1 VSSTTI
7 EEWQRVSDGLDRA
20 LDLEGEARES
30 FLATLAT
37 DAPGTASQVRELLA
51 VRERQGF
58 DAYLADSP
66 PLTTGPAPAAS
77 LIGRHVGPY
86 VIEAHI
92 GYGGM
97 GSVWRAHRADGR
109 FEGYVAI
116 KFVHLSAVGS
126 EVEQRFELEG
136 QLLARLNH
144 PAIARLID
152 AGVLDGQPYLVI
164 EYVQGEPID
173 AYCER
178 TALDLAGCIGLFL
191 AVLEAVAHAHSHLI
205 VHRDLKPSNV
215 LVTADGAVKLL
226 DFGIAKLLDGSA
238 DAAAM
243 TRWSA
248 RALTPLYA
256 APEQLRAEPVT
267 TATDVY
273 ALGVLLYRLLT
284 GTHPFAPARG
294 SLPGGGEHE
303 GPSGEA
309 ARPSRVAG
317 LPAARRNA
325 LAGDL
330 DNIIGK
336 ALKVSPAERYGTVA
350 AFAEDLRRYLQH
362 QPVQARPDTV
372 GYRLAKFVR
381 RNRAGVASG
390 LLVALGL
397 IGTSVFAVLQMLE
410 ARAQRDLALSESKRD
425 QAQADLVEFIV
436 GDSLGQISN
445 EAMHERLD
453 RARQFIATRFRR
465 EPLLAGR
472 LLEDISGRYIDIG
485 DYGTAAAV
493 IREAEAIGERAHDPR
508 YDAELACVRAE
519 DLSIAG
525 DRAGAHAKLAIAQ
538 ASLRRLRTVSPDL
551 EAECATAKALVLE
564 ADGDFAAAIPDLRA
578 SVKHQ
583 EAAGLQ
589 GTSRYTSTANTL
601 ARAYQIAGV
610 YRQAWEIE
618 SRNLALVNELGR
630 TDTAGYFA
638 MVSVACTTLRG
649 GGQPLRGSALI
660 DSIVERAHESLK
672 TIELPDYLEGCRLL
686 NEVASGARWDAES
699 RLRIAVDAA
708 AKAGIPRNVVTFR
721 IYLVRLTLER
731 GDLTAAEA
739 YWNALAPVEADAAA
753 AGNQTANAVPLQLTH
768 ARLDLA
774 HGQVTDARRRLTRME
789 ALLESRG
796 GASNRDARELQ
807 VLQAAA
813 AMAAHDYSG
822 AETRARRAVELA
834 RASAVDPGS
843 SLWVGEAL
851 VWRARAEA
859 AVGDKAGAATSA
871 REALKH
877 LEANADPA
885 HPLIGAARALLA
897 QNN

>member
-1 VSSTTI
+1 M

-20 LDLEGEARES
+20 LDLEGEARER

-37 DAPGTASQVRELLA
+37 DAPGIASQVRELLA
-51 VRERQGF
+51 MRERQGF

-66 PLTTGPAPAAS
+66 PLTGPAPAAS

-86 VIEAHI
+86 VIDAHI
-92 GYGGM
+92 GHGGM

-109 FEGYVAI
+109 FEGHVAI

-178 TALDLAGCIGLFL
+178 TELDLAECIGLFL

-215 LVTADGAVKLL
+215 LVTSEGAVKLL

-238 DAAAM
+238 DEAAM

-284 GTHPFAPARG
+284 GTHPFAPAGG
-294 SLPGGGEHE
+294 SPPGGEHV
-303 GPSGEA
+303 GPSGELV
-309 ARPSRVAG
+309 RPSRAAG
-317 LPAARRNA
+317 LSAARRNA

-336 ALKVSPAERYGTVA
+336 ALKASPAERYGTVA
-350 AFAEDLRRYLQH
+350 AFADDLRRFLRH

-390 LLVALGL
+390 VLIALGL
-397 IGTSVFAVLQMLE
+397 LGTSLFAVLQMLE
-410 ARAQRDLALSESKRD
+410 ARAQRDLALNESKRD

-436 GDSLGQISN
+436 GDSLGRISN
-445 EAMHERLD
+445 GAMHERLD
-453 RARQFIATRFRR
+453 RARQFIAMRFRH

-493 IREAEAIGERAHDPR
+493 IREAEAIGERAHDPQ

-525 DRAGAHAKLAIAQ
+525 DRAGAHLKLTIAQ
-538 ASLRRLRTVSPDL
+538 ANLRKLRKISPGL
-551 EAECATAKALVLE
+551 EAECATAKGMVVE
-564 ADGDFAAAIPDLRA
+564 ADGDFAAAIPDLRD

-583 EAAGLQ
+583 EEAGLK

-601 ARAYQIAGV
+601 ARAYQVAGD
-610 YRQAWEIE
+610 YRHAWEIE
-618 SRNLALVNELGR
+618 SRNIALVRDLGR
-630 TDTAGYFA
+630 ADTAGYFA
-638 MVSVACTTLRG
+638 MVAVACTTLRG
-649 GGQPLRGSALI
+649 GGQPARGLALI
-660 DSIVERAHESLK
+660 DSIVTQARVSDA
-672 TIELPDYLEGCRLL
+672 TPELPQYLKSCRLL
-686 NEVASGARWDAES
+686 NEIAFGRSPEAEP
-699 RLRIAVDAA
+699 RLRTAVEAA
-708 AKAGIPRNVVTFR
+708 AKAGLRSNAVAFR
-721 IYLVRLTLER
+721 INLVRLALER
-731 GDLTAAEA
+731 GDLAAAEE
-739 YWNALAPVEADAAA
+739 YWSPLVPLEDAAAA
-753 AGNQTANAVPLQLTH
+753 AGNRTADGVPLQLIH
-768 ARLDLA
+768 AQIDLA
-774 HGQVTDARRRLTRME
+774 RGRVAEASRRLTDVA
-789 ALLESRG
+789 ALLEARG
-796 GASNRDARELQ
+796 GASNRYARELQ
-807 VLQAAA
+807 VLQAGATMVA
-813 AMAAHDYSG
+813 RDYPGAQAH
-822 AETRARRAVELA
+822 AHHAVEIA
-834 RASAVDPGS
+834 RASAIDPNS

-851 VWRARAEA
+851 VWQARAEA
-859 AVGDKAGAATSA
+859 AVGDKAQAAASAGA
-871 REALKH
+871 ALKH

>member
-1 VSSTTI
+1 VSSIPI
-7 EEWQRVSDGLDRA
+7 EEWERVSDGLDRA
-20 LDLEGEARES
+20 LDLEAEARES
-30 FLATLAT
+30 FLAALAT
-37 DAPGTASQVRELLA
+37 DAPGIASQVRELLA
-51 VRERQGF
+51 VRERQDFG
-58 DAYLADSP
+58 AYLADSS
-66 PLTTGPAPAAS
+66 PLTGAAPRTS
-77 LIGRHVGPY
+77 LVGRRVGPY
-86 VIEAHI
+86 VIDAHI

-109 FEGYVAI
+109 FEGHVAI

-164 EYVQGEPID
+164 EYVEGESID

-178 TALDLAGCIGLFL
+178 TELDLARCIGLFL

-215 LVTADGAVKLL
+215 LVTSSGAVKLL
-226 DFGIAKLLDGSA
+226 DFGIAKLLDTSA
-238 DAAAM
+238 DDAAV

-273 ALGVLLYRLLT
+273 ALGVLLYRLVT
-284 GTHPFAPARG
+284 GTHPFFPARG
-294 SLPGGGEHE
+294 SLAGGEHE
-303 GPSGEA
+303 GSNGEA
-309 ARPSRVAG
+309 VRPSRVSG
-317 LPAARRNA
+317 LSTARRNA

-330 DNIIGK
+330 DNILGK
-336 ALKVSPAERYGTVA
+336 ALKTSPAERYGTVA
-350 AFAEDLRRYLQH
+350 AFADDLRRFLQH

-390 LLVALGL
+390 ALVALGL

-436 GDSLGQISN
+436 GDSLGQVSN
-445 EAMHERLD
+445 AVMHQRLD
-453 RARQFIATRFRR
+453 RARQFIAARFRR

-485 DYGTAAAV
+485 DHITAAAV
-493 IREAEAIGERAHDPR
+493 AREAEAIGERAHDPR

-519 DLSIAG
+519 DLALAG
-525 DRAGAHAKLAIAQ
+525 DRAGAHTKLAFAH
-538 ASLRRLRTVSPDL
+538 ANLRKLGTISPGL
-551 EAECATAKALVLE
+551 EAECATAQSLVAE
-564 ADGDFAAAIPDLRA
+564 GDGDFAGAIPALRN
-578 SVKHQ
+578 SVRNQ
-583 EAAGLQ
+583 ERAGLQ

-601 ARAYQIAGV
+601 AREYQLTGD
-610 YRQAWEIE
+610 YRRAWEIE
-618 SRNLALVNELGR
+618 SHNIALLKELGR
-630 TDTAGYFA
+630 ADTGGYFA
-638 MVSVACTTLRG
+638 MVSVACGALRG
-649 GGQPLRGSALI
+649 GGQPQRGLALI
-660 DSIVERAHESLK
+660 DSIASEARAGNPAF
-672 TIELPDYLEGCRLL
+672 ELPYFLVSCHLLNEIACGERRDAEPRLL
-686 NEVASGARWDAES
+686 NAIDV
-699 RLRIAVDAA
+699 A
-708 AKAGIPRNVVTFR
+708 AKAGLPSSVVAFR
-721 IYLVRLTLER
+721 TNLVRLAVDR
-731 GDLTAAEA
+731 GDLAAADA
-739 YWNALAPVEADAAA
+739 YWSALAPTEAAATA
-753 AGNQTANAVPLQLTH
+753 AGNRTADAVRVQLTH
-768 ARLDLA
+768 ARVDLA
-774 HGQVTDARRRLTRME
+774 HGRVTEASSRLAGME

-807 VLQAAA
+807 VLEAETAIAAR
-813 AMAAHDYSG
+813 DYPG
-822 AETRARRAVELA
+822 AEAHARRAVELA
-834 RASAVDPGS
+834 RASAVDPAS
-843 SLWVGEAL
+843 SVWVGEAL

-859 AVGDKAGAATSA
+859 AVGDKPAAAASAG
-871 REALKH
+871 EALKH

-885 HPLIGAARALLA
+885 HPFIGAARALLT

>member
-1 VSSTTI
+1 VSSTRV
-7 EEWQRVSDGLDRA
+7 EEWQRVSDSLDRA
-20 LDLEGEARES
+20 LDLDGQARES

-37 DAPGTASQVRELLA
+37 DAPGIASQVRELLA
-51 VRERQGF
+51 VRERRGF

-66 PLTTGPAPAAS
+66 PLTGPAPAAS
-77 LIGRHVGPY
+77 LIGRRVGPY
-86 VIEAHI
+86 VVDAHI

-109 FEGYVAI
+109 FEGHVAI

-173 AYCER
+173 VYCER
-178 TALDLAGCIGLFL
+178 TQLDLAKCIGLFL

-215 LVTADGAVKLL
+215 LVTSDGGVKLL
-226 DFGIAKLLDGSA
+226 DFGIAKLLDESA
-238 DAAAM
+238 DEAAM

-284 GTHPFAPARG
+284 GTHPFAPARV
-294 SLPGGGEHE
+294 SLPSGEHA
-303 GPSGEA
+303 GPSGEPV
-309 ARPSRVAG
+309 RPSRVSG
-317 LPAARRNA
+317 LPAARRSA
-325 LAGDL
+325 LVGDL

-336 ALKVSPAERYGTVA
+336 ALKASPAERYGTVA
-350 AFAEDLRRYLQH
+350 AFADDLQRFLRH

-525 DRAGAHAKLAIAQ
+525 DRAGAHAKLATAQ
-538 ASLRRLRTVSPDL
+538 SSLRRLRTVSPDL

-578 SVKHQ
+578 SLKHQ

-589 GTSRYTSTANTL
+589 GTSRYTSTANNL

-638 MVSVACTTLRG
+638 MVSVACTALRG
-649 GGQPLRGSALI
+649 GGQPVRGSALI
-660 DSIVERAHESLK
+660 DSIVERAHESHR
-672 TIELPDYLEGCRLL
+672 TIELPDYLEGCHLL
-686 NEVASGARWDAES
+686 NEVASGASSDAES

-739 YWNALAPVEADAAA
+739 YWNALAPVEAAATA

-774 HGQVTDARRRLTRME
+774 HGQVTEARRRLMGME

-813 AMAAHDYSG
+813 AMAAHDFPG
-822 AETRARRAVELA
+822 AETHARRAVELA
-834 RASAVDPGS
+834 RAAAVDPGS

-859 AVGDKAGAATSA
+859 AIGDKAGAATSA

-885 HPLIGAARALLA
+885 HPLIDAARALLA
-897 QNN
+897 RNN